1 MGLVGSMWHQGKQGE
16 GLLDGESVWAKAE
29 GGWQKAAWHSAD
41 LLRGPGYGS
50 LKRSWLQQ
58 LVTAHPP
65 AAGLLEMGQGSLVL
79 RKK

>member
-1 MGLVGSMWHQGKQGE
+1 MPLFF
-16 GLLDGESVWAKAE
+16 
-29 GGWQKAAWHSAD
+29 AD

>member
-1 MGLVGSMWHQGKQGE
+1 MN
-16 GLLDGESVWAKAE
+16 AR
-29 GGWQKAAWHSAD
+29 
-41 LLRGPGYGS
+41 LRGM
-50 LKRSWLQQ
+50 RWNE